1 MINRIVYTSFL
12 LGASFASTEAQVS
25 TPPNIVLILCDDM
38 GFSDLGCYGSE
49 IQTPNIDRL
58 AENGVCFSLFKNTG
72 RSCPSR
78 AALLTGHYQHEAGM
92 GWMTAVDEHR
102 PRIQRTNY
110 KKHPH
115 HCRGDESEWLQ
126 HIYER

>member
-12 LGASFASTEAQVS
+12 LGASFASTDAQVN

-58 AENGVCFSLFKNTG
+58 GYASACSKIQEE
-72 RSCPSR
+72 
-78 AALLTGHYQHEAGM
+78 AAPAVLL
-92 GWMTAVDEHR
+92 
-102 PRIQRTNY
+102 
-110 KKHPH
+110 
-115 HCRGDESEWLQ
+115 C
-126 HIYER
+126 

>member
-58 AENGVCFSLFKNTG
+58 AENGVRFSCSKIQEE
-72 RSCPSR
+72 
-78 AALLTGHYQHEAGM
+78 AAL
-92 GWMTAVDEHR
+92 AVLL
-102 PRIQRTNY
+102 
-110 KKHPH
+110 
-115 HCRGDESEWLQ
+115 C
-126 HIYER
+126 

>member
-1 MINRIVYTSFL
+1 MNRIVYTSFL

-58 AENGVCFSLFKNTG
+58 AENGVRFSLFKIQEE
-72 RSCPSR
+72 
-78 AALLTGHYQHEAGM
+78 AAQPCCFATGHYQHEAAWDG
-92 GWMTAVDEHR
+92 
-102 PRIQRTNY
+102 
-110 KKHPH
+110 
-115 HCRGDESEWLQ
+115 
-126 HIYER
+126 

>member
-58 AENGVCFSLFKNTG
+58 AENGVRFSQTVYVGSLDSKIQEE
-72 RSCPSR
+72 
-78 AALLTGHYQHEAGM
+78 AAL
-92 GWMTAVDEHR
+92 AVLL
-102 PRIQRTNY
+102 
-110 KKHPH
+110 
-115 HCRGDESEWLQ
+115 C
-126 HIYER
+126 

>member
-49 IQTPNIDRL
+49 IQT
-58 AENGVCFSLFKNTG
+58 VWQKTG
-72 RSCPSR
+72 YASACSKIQEE
-78 AALLTGHYQHEAGM
+78 AAL
-92 GWMTAVDEHR
+92 AVLL
-102 PRIQRTNY
+102 
-110 KKHPH
+110 
-115 HCRGDESEWLQ
+115 C
-126 HIYER
+126 

>member
-58 AENGVCFSLFKNTG
+58 AENGVRFSLFKNTG

-92 GWMTAVDEHR
+92 GWMTAVWWKSMRRMREI
-102 PRIQRTNY
+102 RIKDLAFLLKLSV
-110 KKHPH
+110 KKP
-115 HCRGDESEWLQ
+115 D
-126 HIYER
+126 

>member
-58 AENGVCFSLFKNTG
+58 AENGVRFSLFKNTINLWK
-72 RSCPSR
+72 R
-78 AALLTGHYQHEAGM
+78 
-92 GWMTAVDEHR
+92 
-102 PRIQRTNY
+102 RIKRDKCLRNACQ
-110 KKHPH
+110 
-115 HCRGDESEWLQ
+115 
-126 HIYER
+126 

>member
-49 IQTPNIDRL
+49 IQTPNIDP
-58 AENGVCFSLFKNTG
+58 VSYTH
-72 RSCPSR
+72 
-78 AALLTGHYQHEAGM
+78 LTL
-92 GWMTAVDEHR
+92 
-102 PRIQRTNY
+102 PTN
-110 KKHPH
+110 
-115 HCRGDESEWLQ
+115 REV
-126 HIYER
+126 